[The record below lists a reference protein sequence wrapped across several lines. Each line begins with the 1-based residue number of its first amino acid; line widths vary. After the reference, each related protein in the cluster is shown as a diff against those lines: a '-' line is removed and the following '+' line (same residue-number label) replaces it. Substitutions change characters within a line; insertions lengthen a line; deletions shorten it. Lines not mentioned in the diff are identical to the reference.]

1 MWTQT
6 NSSLYGIVS
15 VRSNNNKNEEKN
27 IQHNEIFLVSEC
39 GCTCLDI
46 KTFKYVLYKYMLH
59 YKCVFMKK
67 YSMKHIFVVSIEC
80 LSLIFAL
87 KHVKWNII
95 YTSLKKNNKYII
107 QVLIFHNFY
116 VWYGR
121 IFFLVF
127 WLIYDN
133 DESKLGFGWFDE
145 PFQSFIGSWHMK

>member
-6 NSSLYGIVS
+6 NSSLYGIMS
-15 VRSNNNKNEEKN
+15 VRSNNNNKNEEKN
-27 IQHNEIFLVSEC
+27 IQHNEIFLVFEC

-46 KTFKYVLYKYMLH
+46 KTFKYMIQV
-59 YKCVFMKK
+59 CVSVFMKK

-80 LSLIFAL
+80 LSLIFPL

-121 IFFLVF
+121 KKFRSSDL
-127 WLIYDN
+127 WYDN
-133 DESKLGFGWFDE
+133 DESKFGFGSFDE